1 MIALFLAP
9 FALLTTLLT
18 LLRLHLGIANEDG
31 SHDPS
36 TPFVID
42 DPTLAQAIYGRLSAA
57 APFAYYAWSVA
68 EAVGVRAMLLIP
80 ENEYQSGFRAHIVL
94 FGPGFPPEG
103 VTPAM
108 HLAPLTIA
116 GRTYRLIQT
125 HVPPLPAPGAIGLT
139 FVAMWGAV
147 CTVSASARV
156 KPGMPTLPCAR
167 GSRVCSRGRDG
178 SAV

>member
-103 VTPAM
+103 GTPAM

-116 GRTYRLIQT
+116 GRAYRLIQT
-125 HVPPLPAPGAIGLT
+125 HVPPLPAPGAYRIDIRRDAGSGVYCLCVGT
-139 FVAMWGAV
+139 REAGHADAAMR
-147 CTVSASARV
+147 ARI
-156 KPGMPTLPCAR
+156 AR
-167 GSRVCSRGRDG
+167 MLEGT
-178 SAV
+178 